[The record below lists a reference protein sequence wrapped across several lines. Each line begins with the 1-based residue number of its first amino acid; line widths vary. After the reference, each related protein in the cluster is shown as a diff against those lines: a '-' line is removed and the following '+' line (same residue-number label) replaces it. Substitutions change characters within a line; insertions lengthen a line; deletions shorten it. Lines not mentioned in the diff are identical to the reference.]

1 MDNLKKGTEGSSLG
15 KMNLFIAGPQ
25 ILSSIAVG
33 YLISKSPLQ
42 LATGTTNHWEYAFL
56 VGGITMFIASLV
68 TLTLKKEQLKVV
80 NNIPVLEDEEFA
92 TA

>member
-33 YLISKSPLQ
+33 YLINKSPLK
-42 LATGTTNHWEYAFL
+42 LETGITNHWEYAFI
-56 VGGITMFIASLV
+56 VAGITMFIASLI
-68 TLTLKKEQLKVV
+68 TLTLQKEQLKED
-80 NNIPVLEDEEFA
+80 NLPVKEEELV
-92 TA
+92 TV